1 MARVRLLIL
10 THNFPRFTGD
20 FAGVFISLL
29 ARRLHEFDID
39 PVVLAP
45 HDPGASEFEN
55 IENITVYRFRYA
67 DHDEDETIAYRGN
80 MHQLVLGS
88 VTGIFKFKQFLDAY
102 RKAAFTVIEKE
113 KIEAVSANWLVPS
126 GIVLK
131 TIAARTRLPLVLSS
145 HGTDIRLMTKYL
157 GISRH
162 YFKSLFP
169 RLHRWTVVSSFLRD
183 EIVGLEPSIAPILEI
198 LPLPHDES
206 IFYPD
211 SSIKRDPKLIV
222 AVTRFTEQK
231 RVDFLIRA
239 LALVADKQPQSRLDI
254 YGSGPLQ
261 PQIESL
267 IAKFGLQERVRIMR
281 PVPQSELRVVYN
293 SAGMVVLNSFHEG
306 FGLAL
311 SEAMLCSAP
320 VIGTAS
326 GGIVDIVRDRETGL
340 LVPVDNAEALAG
352 AMLAL
357 MSDDNLR
364 NSLADEGHRFAQ
376 NTYAS
381 GKLAAR
387 FAAIVRQS
395 LVGK

>member
-1 MARVRLLIL
+1 MTRLRLLIL
-10 THNFPRFTGD
+10 THNFPRFKGD

-29 ARRLHEFDID
+29 ARRLSEFEID

-45 HDPGASEFEN
+45 HDPGAPEFELMDN
-55 IENITVYRFRYA
+55 ISVYRFRYA
-67 DHDEDETIAYRGN
+67 EHDEDETIAYRGN

-88 VTGIFKFKQFLDAY
+88 VSGIFKFKLFLDAY
-102 RKAAFTVIEKE
+102 RKAAFKVIEKE
-113 KIEAVSANWLVPS
+113 KVDAVSANWLVPS

-169 RLHRWTVVSSFLRD
+169 RLSRWTVVSSFLRD
-183 EIVGLEPSIAPILEI
+183 EIIGLEPSVAPILEV
-198 LPLPHDES
+198 LPLPHDET
-206 IFYPD
+206 IFHPD
-211 SSIKRDPKLIV
+211 TSIKRDPDLIV

-239 LALVADKQPQSRLDI
+239 FALVAEKHPQCRLNI
-254 YGSGPLQ
+254 FGSGPLQ

-267 IAKFGLQERVRIMR
+267 ISKFGLQDRVRIIR
-281 PVPQSELRVVYN
+281 PVPQHELRSVYN

-311 SEAMLCSAP
+311 SEAMLCGAP
-320 VIGTAS
+320 VIGAAS
-326 GGIVDIVRDRETGL
+326 GGIVDIVKDRETGL
-340 LVPVDNAEALAG
+340 LVPVDNADALAG
-352 AMLAL
+352 AMLNLLGNDA
-357 MSDDNLR
+357 LR
-364 NSLADEGHRFAQ
+364 NRLADEGHRYALD
-376 NTYAS
+376 TYAS
-381 GKLAAR
+381 GRLAAR